1 MKVIFYSD
9 HCEYSKKLL
18 AYLDKNN
25 MRSFFKLINIDIVAP
40 PTEIDIVPTI
50 IDEELN
56 QPLKGKKA
64 FEYILNIKYFNNST
78 NNIELVKYL
87 PPNPDVKEDS
97 KAISLNNNQLE
108 FNNKISDNIDSAFKS
123 SDNISLE
130 SIATR
135 PIVSTPNVPKPNIP
149 ADKLHTLM
157 KMKGRR

>member
-18 AYLDKNN
+18 AYLDKHN
-25 MRSFFKLINIDIVAP
+25 MRSYFKLINIDINP
-40 PTEIDIVPTI
+40 PPKEIDIVPTI

-64 FEYILNIKYFNNST
+64 FEYILNIKYFNNPT

-97 KAISLNNNQLE
+97 KALSSNNNQLE
-108 FNNKISDNIDSAFKS
+108 FNNKISDSIDSAFKS

-135 PIVSTPNVPKPNIP
+135 PVVPKPNIP